1 MRQTQ
6 IFSGSSHPTLVDR
19 ICDRLGQTPGR
30 VELKK
35 FSNGE
40 TSVQIHT
47 SVRNQDVFIVQSGSR
62 KMNDSLMELL
72 IMVSACKGGSARSIT
87 GIKNLYVCGTMQAK
101 SM

>member
-1 MRQTQ
+1 MRQTV
-6 IFSGSSHPTLVDR
+6 IFSGSSHPAFVDR
-19 ICDRLGQTPGR
+19 ICDRLGQQPGQ

-40 TSVQIHT
+40 TSVSIQT

-72 IMVSACKGGSARSIT
+72 IMVSACKGSSAKSIT
-87 GIKNLYVCGTMQAK
+87 GTSHDQVHFSANNNA
-101 SM
+101 